1 MIECHRQTQLDARPA
16 AVSESGFVSLSRLRQ
31 PAQRVVDP
39 AQIVAG
45 VLLSRIEL
53 AGPPARLFGL
63 VVLFLRDVGHA
74 EQLPCLRAWPL
85 ARQPGEGSLSGRKI
99 APAEGIQTLP

>member
-1 MIECHRQTQLDARPA
+1 L
-16 AVSESGFVSLSRLRQ
+16 
-31 PAQRVVDP
+31 VVDP

-63 VVLFLRDVGHA
+63 VVLFLGNVGHA
-74 EQLPCLRAWPL
+74 QQLPCVCAWL
-85 ARQPGEGSLSGRKI
+85 LTRQHGEGLLGGRKI
-99 APAEGIQTLP
+99 APAEGIQALP